1 VTDNKL
7 LHLKIKQI
15 RQEASGIHSFELVS
29 EDGNPLP
36 PFDAGSHLDLHLPS
50 GIIRQYSLSN
60 DPAEIN
66 GQPVIN
72 CTFNSGFIF
81 IDFLHPFHSL
91 FSTEHRAL

>member
-1 VTDNKL
+1 MQKMTDYKL

-66 GQPVIN
+66 RYVCLLYTSP
-72 CTFNSGFIF
+72 SPR
-81 IDFLHPFHSL
+81 D
-91 FSTEHRAL
+91 